1 MPTSAD
7 TKTLIKK
14 ALERIDKEIPYIDVK
29 EYSHN
34 IIGLQLGLL
43 MRICSKEQVKKIV
56 IEKGLDK
63 MGWEHL
69 AQ

>member
-1 MPTSAD
+1 MMNLSD

-14 ALERIDKEIPYIDVK
+14 SLEIIDREIPYIDIK

-34 IIGLQLGLL
+34 IIGLELGAL
-43 MRICSKEQVKKIV
+43 MEICSKEQVKKIV

-63 MGWEHL
+63 LGWEHL
-69 AQ
+69 AE